1 VVFYTDG
8 LVERRATPLE
18 ARLERLVALLD
29 GAAGLS
35 AEAICDR
42 LLEALDDAV
51 DDDIALLVLRVS
63 PT

>member
-1 VVFYTDG
+1 M
-8 LVERRATPLE
+8 
-18 ARLERLVALLD
+18 
-29 GAAGLS
+29 S

-42 LLEALDDAV
+42 LLEAVDDAV